1 MWKSETLIQ
10 VKEILLTVST
20 MFINAIKIKILIQ
33 ILLHVAV
40 DKCIHDKHSRKGT
53 CVVVCSSHYTI
64 NYFTTKSLFWNE
76 FGLMITILVIWLL
89 FWNRLR
95 PELKRYKPTIVDTV
109 ITARYYVSV
118 KLISL
123 MEEINKVT
131 QSKSGQPAQSKHSTA
146 AEKPW

>member
-40 DKCIHDKHSRKGT
+40 YKCIHDKHSRKGT
-53 CVVVCSSHYTI
+53 CS
-64 NYFTTKSLFWNE
+64 SLFFTLYNKLFHHKIIVLKWIRINDNH
-76 FGLMITILVIWLL
+76 ISDLVT
-89 FWNRLR
+89 F
-95 PELKRYKPTIVDTV
+95 LKQTKAGVEAKPTIVDIV
-109 ITARYYVSV
+109 IMARYHVSV